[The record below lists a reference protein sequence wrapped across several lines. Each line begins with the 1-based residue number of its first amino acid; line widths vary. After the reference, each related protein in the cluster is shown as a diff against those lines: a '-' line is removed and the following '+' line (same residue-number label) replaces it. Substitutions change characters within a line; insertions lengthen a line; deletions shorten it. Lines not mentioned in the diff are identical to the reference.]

1 VITQSSEFKKTRAL
15 KTQNSSTIRGKFF
28 FFFFCFKKKHVGI
41 AFGQEKSYFTFSF
54 NVSVGPSKVKKAIL
68 TVI

>member
-1 VITQSSEFKKTRAL
+1 MITQSSEFKKTRAL
-15 KTQNSSTIRGKFF
+15 KTQNSSTIRGQL
-28 FFFFCFKKKHVGI
+28 FFFCFKKKHVGI